1 MVGAARATDTL
12 PVVYN
17 EMAGRSVAERRRPEL
32 RARGGDTVEEARRTV
47 STPTILRRDPRPPAF
62 GDLLRRFRV
71 AAGWTQ
77 EELAEHA
84 GVSAR
89 AITKY
94 ERGATL
100 RPQRET
106 VRLLA
111 DALTLLP
118 EERAL
123 FEAAGKAHRAPT
135 PAPVPAAAVPTRL
148 PAPVTPLIGREG
160 DLAAAGALLHE
171 ARLVTLTG
179 PGGVGKTR
187 LALTLAAASGGRYP
201 DGVILVSLVPLA
213 DPALVL
219 PAIARVCGVREVRS
233 VPVRDRLRTA
243 LRARRILL
251 VLDNVE
257 HLLAAAPAVAALLAD
272 CPQLAVLATSR
283 APLRV
288 GGEREYPVAPL
299 ATPPPGRAPT
309 MIEVAAAPA
318 ARLFVERAGAH
329 APGFALTE
337 TNAAA
342 VAAICRRLDGLPL
355 ALELAA
361 AWVKLLPPAP
371 LLARLDRALP
381 LLTDGARDLPARQRT
396 LRETI
401 AWSHDLLTD
410 GERALFRRLAA
421 FAGGFTLATAE
432 AVCADATMPAAAVL
446 AATAALLDQSLLQ
459 RVSAMA
465 DAEAEPRLAL
475 LETIREYATERLAAS
490 DEETTVRARHAAHFL
505 ALADAGAAALSGAGD
520 AAALARLDEEID
532 NLRAALGWA
541 LGGEGATALQLAGA
555 LGRFWYT
562 RGLWSE
568 GRRWLVAALQHREGA
583 PPAAVA
589 RALLGAGQLAFM
601 QGEAAQAVALYEES
615 LALYRGLGQS
625 QGIAGA
631 LALLGQ
637 ATQARG
643 EAARAHALLAESLAQ
658 FEELGDARGI
668 VSVLMI
674 LGLGAQEPGDEART
688 RVLLEAGLARL
699 RALGATGG
707 LPGGLI
713 ALGWLAF
720 RQGDVA
726 AARAHFAEA
735 LSLARRSGEP
745 MMVGAT
751 LHSLG
756 LLALLQGDPA
766 RCQALVGEALRIYRE
781 IGYLLYVPHCLEALA
796 GVVVAGG
803 WAARAARLL
812 GAAAALREESGTPMA
827 PFERPV
833 YEQVAAAA
841 RAALG
846 AAAFDAAR
854 AMGQDLPVGA
864 AMAEALEEAG
874 PPGP

>member
-1 MVGAARATDTL
+1 MEGA
-12 PVVYN
+12 
-17 EMAGRSVAERRRPEL
+17 RRPI
-32 RARGGDTVEEARRTV
+32 
-47 STPTILRRDPRPPAF
+47 PTIPRHDSRPPAF
-62 GDLLRRFRV
+62 GDLLHRFRV

-77 EELAEHA
+77 EELAAHA
-84 GVSAR
+84 GVSTR

-94 ERGATL
+94 ESGATL

-111 DALTLLP
+111 DALALPP

-123 FEAAGKAHRAPT
+123 FEAAGHAMRV
-135 PAPVPAAAVPTRL
+135 PASVPGPVPAIPTRL
-148 PAPVTPLIGREG
+148 PAPATPLIGREG
-160 DLAAAGALLHE
+160 DLAAAGALLRE

-187 LALTLAAASGGRYP
+187 LALSLAAAAGSHYP
-201 DGVILVSLVPLA
+201 DGVTLVPLAPLA
-213 DPALVL
+213 DPAFVL
-219 PAIARVCGVREVRS
+219 PAIARACGVQEVRG
-233 VPVRDRLRTA
+233 VPLRDRLRA
-243 LRARRILL
+243 SLRARGILL

-257 HLLAAAPAVAALLAD
+257 HLLAAAPEVAALLAD

-288 GGEREYPVAPL
+288 RGEREYPVAPL
-299 ATPPPGRAPT
+299 ATPPLGHAPT

-318 ARLFVERAGAH
+318 ARLFVACAGAC

-337 TNAAA
+337 ANAAA

-361 AWVKLLPPAP
+361 AWIRLLPPAR
-371 LLARLDRALP
+371 LLTRLDRALP
-381 LLTDGARDLPARQRT
+381 LLTDGARDLPARQQT
-396 LRETI
+396 LRGTI

-410 GERALFRRLAA
+410 DARVLFRRLAA
-421 FAGGFTLATAE
+421 FAGGWTIAAAE
-432 AVCADATMPAAAVL
+432 VVCADEAMPATTVL

-459 RVSAMA
+459 RVPDAHSGVAGTPA

-490 DEETTVRARHAAHFL
+490 GEEATVRARHAAHFL
-505 ALADAGAAALSGAGD
+505 ALADAGAAALAGTGD
-520 AAALARLDEEID
+520 AGILDRLDGEID

-541 LGGEGATALQLAGA
+541 LGGGEGVTALQLAGA

-562 RGLWSE
+562 RGLWTE
-568 GRRWLVAALQHREGA
+568 GRQWLAAALRHREDA
-583 PPAAVA
+583 PPAVVA
-589 RALLGAGQLAFM
+589 RALLGAGHLALV
-601 QGEAAQAVALYEES
+601 QGEAAAGAALCEEG
-615 LALYRGLGQS
+615 LVLYRGLGQS
-625 QGIAGA
+625 QGVASA
-631 LALLGQ
+631 LVLLGR

-643 EAARAHALLAESLAQ
+643 DAARAHALLGESLAR

-674 LGLGAQEPGDEART
+674 LGLGVQDSGDEART
-688 RVLLEAGLARL
+688 RALLESGLARL
-699 RALGATGG
+699 RTLGATWG

-735 LSLARRSGEP
+735 RTRARRCGERV
-745 MMVGAT
+745 MVGAA

-766 RCQALVGEALRIYRE
+766 RCEALVGEALRIYRE
-781 IGYLLYVPHCLEALA
+781 LGYLLYVPHCLEALA
-796 GVVVAGG
+796 GAAVAGG
-803 WAARAARLL
+803 QATRAARLL
-812 GAAAALREESGTPMA
+812 GAAVALREASGTPVL

-833 YEQVAAAA
+833 YARIDAAA

-846 AAAFDAAR
+846 AAAFDAAW
-854 AMGQDLPVGA
+854 AMGQDLTVGA
-864 AMAEALEEAG
+864 ALAEALAEAPTG
-874 PPGP
+874 ILKGQDGRS

>member
-1 MVGAARATDTL
+1 M
-12 PVVYN
+12 
-17 EMAGRSVAERRRPEL
+17 
-32 RARGGDTVEEARRTV
+32 EEARRTIP
-47 STPTILRRDPRPPAF
+47 TPIIHRRDPRPLAF
-62 GDLLRRFRV
+62 ADLLRRFRV

-77 EELAEHA
+77 EELAGHA
-84 GVSAR
+84 GISAR

-94 ERGATL
+94 ESGATL

-111 DALTLLP
+111 DALTLPP

-123 FEAAGKAHRAPT
+123 FEAAGRPHRAPA
-135 PAPVPAAAVPTRL
+135 PAPVPAAAVPTSL

-160 DLAAAGALLHE
+160 YLAAAAALLHE

-187 LALTLAAASGGRYP
+187 LALGIAAASGGRYP
-201 DGVILVSLVPLA
+201 DGVILVSLAPLA

-219 PAIARVCGVREVRS
+219 PAIAQACGVREARG
-233 VPVRDRLRTA
+233 VPIRDRLRTA

-288 GGEREYPVAPL
+288 GAEQEYPVPPL
-299 ATPPPGRAPT
+299 ATPPLDHVPT
-309 MIEVAAAPA
+309 LLEVAAAPA
-318 ARLFVERAGAH
+318 ARLFVERARAH
-329 APGFALTE
+329 TPGFALTDA
-337 TNAAA
+337 NAAA
-342 VAAICRRLDGLPL
+342 VAAICHRLDGLPL

-361 AWVKLLPPAP
+361 AWIRLLPPAP

-421 FAGGFTLATAE
+421 FAGGFTLAAAE
-432 AVCADATMPAAAVL
+432 AVCADETMPAAAVL
-446 AATAALLDQSLLQ
+446 AATAALLDQSLLE

-475 LETIREYATERLAAS
+475 LETIREYAAERLAAS
-490 DEETTVRARHAAHFL
+490 GEETTIRARHAAHFL

-520 AAALARLDEEID
+520 AAALARLDGEID

-541 LGGEGATALQLAGA
+541 LGGGEGATALHLAGA
-555 LGRFWYT
+555 LARYWYT

-568 GRRWLVAALQHREGA
+568 GRRWLAAALQPRGGA
-583 PPAAVA
+583 PPAAAA

-615 LALYRGLGQS
+615 LALYRDLGHS
-625 QGIAGA
+625 QGIASA
-631 LALLGQ
+631 LMLLGQ

-643 EAARAHALLAESLAQ
+643 AAAHAHALLAESLAR

-688 RVLLEAGLARL
+688 RALLEAGLARL
-699 RALGATGG
+699 RALGATWG

-720 RQGDVA
+720 RQGDAA

-735 LSLARRSGEP
+735 RALARRSGEP
-745 MMVGAT
+745 MMVGAA

-766 RCQALVGEALRIYRE
+766 RCEALVGEALRIYRE

-796 GVVVAGG
+796 GTAVAGG
-803 WAARAARLL
+803 RAARAARLL
-812 GAAAALREESGTPMA
+812 GAAAALREESGMLML

-833 YEQVAAAA
+833 YERIAVAA

-854 AMGQDLPVGA
+854 AMGQDLSAGA